1 MDIIEAIIIGLSS
14 LRKNKM
20 RSMLTLLGII
30 IGISGVVGIVS
41 IGSGAEK
48 VILNEFERI
57 GITNE
62 IVVWRREKVK
72 IDGKWQYIRSSDY
85 LEYDDALAIKSNCPN
100 VKRVHTEIGGMNVY
114 IKYKDKGREIKLT
127 STVPIYQYNR
137 NWFPNIGR
145 FISQEDINF
154 GSKVCVLGYR
164 LWEELCEK
172 RENVIGDEIQING
185 IRFNIIGIMEE
196 KGNNMASQGWDEIA
210 LIPLTTAQKRLLNI
224 HNRVGSIHVQ
234 AESFEVVDKARE
246 EVKKVLAWRHK
257 DADKV
262 FDYWI
267 AKKEIENNKKVSA
280 IIKGLLGGVA
290 SIALL
295 VGGIGV
301 MNIMLVSVTERTWEI
316 GLRKAVGAR
325 KRDILFQF
333 LIESVV
339 ISLAGGIIGIVI
351 GILFGAGGAKIFST
365 FVAKDTNWPSVVSF
379 QSMIIATSV
388 SFIIGIVFG
397 LYPANRAGNLM
408 PTDALRHN

>member
-1 MDIIEAIIIGLSS
+1 MDILEGIIIGLSS

-20 RSMLTLLGII
+20 RSLLTLLGII

-48 VILNEFERI
+48 LILREFERI

-62 IVVWRREKVK
+62 IVVWRREWIK
-72 IDGKWQYIRSSDY
+72 IDGNWQYVKSSDY
-85 LEYDDALAIKSNCPN
+85 LEYDDALAIESNCPS
-100 VKRVHTEIGGMNVY
+100 VKRVHTEISGINAY
-114 IKYKDKGREIKLT
+114 IKYKDKSKETKLI
-127 STVPIYQYNR
+127 STVPTYQFNR
-137 NWFPNIGR
+137 NWFANKGR
-145 FISQEDINF
+145 FLSQEDISY
-154 GSKVCVLGYR
+154 GSKVCVIGFK
-164 LWEELCEK
+164 LWEELCDRKESI
-172 RENVIGDEIQING
+172 IGDEIQING
-185 IRFNIIGIMEE
+185 VRFNIIGIMEE
-196 KGNNMASQGWDEIA
+196 KGNNMASQGWDELAI
-210 LIPLTTAQKRLLNI
+210 IPLTTAQKRFLNAN
-224 HNRVGSIHVQ
+224 NRVGSIHVQ
-234 AESFEVVDKARE
+234 ANSFEVVDKARE

-267 AKKEIENNKKVSA
+267 AKKEIENNKKVGA

-295 VGGIGV
+295 VGGIGI

-325 KRDILFQF
+325 KRDILLQF

-339 ISLAGGIIGIVI
+339 ISLSGGIIGIII
-351 GILFGAGGAKIFST
+351 GILFGAGGAKLFST

-379 QSMIIATSV
+379 QSMIIATSI

>member
-1 MDIIEAIIIGLSS
+1 MDILEGIVIGLSS

-20 RSMLTLLGII
+20 RSLLTLLGII
-30 IGISGVVGIVS
+30 IGISGVVGTVS
-41 IGSGAEK
+41 LGSGAEK
-48 VILNEFERI
+48 LILREFERI

-62 IVVWRREKVK
+62 IVVWRREWVK
-72 IDGKWQYIRSSDY
+72 INGNWQYVKSSDY
-85 LEYDDALAIKSNCPN
+85 LEYDDALAIESKCPN
-100 VKRVHTEIGGMNVY
+100 VKRVHAEIGNINAY
-114 IKYKDKGREIKLT
+114 IKYKDKSKETKLL
-127 STVPIYQYNR
+127 STVPIYQFNR
-137 NWFPNIGR
+137 NWFVNKGR
-145 FISQEDINF
+145 FISLEDISY
-154 GSKVCVLGYR
+154 GSKVCVIGFK
-164 LWEELCEK
+164 LWEELCDK
-172 RENVIGDEIQING
+172 KENIIGDEIQING
-185 IRFNIIGIMEE
+185 IRFNIIGVMEE
-196 KGNNMASQGWDEIA
+196 KGNNMASRGWDELAI
-210 LIPLTTAQKRLLNI
+210 IPLTTAQKRLLNV
-224 HNRVGSIHVQ
+224 NDRVGSIHVQ
-234 AESFEVVDKARE
+234 ANSFEVVDKARE

-295 VGGIGV
+295 VGGIGI

-325 KRDILFQF
+325 KRDILLQF

-339 ISLAGGIIGIVI
+339 ISLSGGIIGII
-351 GILFGAGGAKIFST
+351 MGILFGAGGAKIFST
-365 FVAKDTNWPSVVSF
+365 FVAKETNLPSVVSL

-388 SFIIGIVFG
+388 SFIIGIIFG